1 MTVAEPRSC
10 AFEVV
15 GLKFAAYPL
24 SLKRLAN
31 LPRDAGS
38 AERIDHKIAGIS

>member
-1 MTVAEPRSC
+1 MTVAKPGSR

-15 GLKFAAYPL
+15 GLELAAHPL

-31 LPRDAGS
+31 LSRDARTG
-38 AERIDHKIAGIS
+38 EGIDHKIAGIS